1 MNIKLLVG
9 IGLFIAGLVLAVM
22 GISGVGSEEM
32 RPLIETAQNTSQPL
46 AAQLGRVVVPLL
58 AGLCLAVGGLL
69 IGLSLGNWNHPRTH
83 LEAGDEVVNPE
94 GYHTMK
100 HV

>member
-1 MNIKLLVG
+1 
-9 IGLFIAGLVLAVM
+9 
-22 GISGVGSEEM
+22 
-32 RPLIETAQNTSQPL
+32 
-46 AAQLGRVVVPLL
+46 VVVPLL

-69 IGLSLGNWNHPRTH
+69 IGLSLGNWRHPRTH